1 MCVRGSGYTGP
12 NPWARFMIWKHPMRS
27 QSGVYW
33 NNVVAKEFMYFRV
46 SQAPSWYYGL
56 VCAVCFQDLL
66 QQLNVLLIYTY
77 CTSRRRWVIYFWK
90 QDSQSHRTTSKC
102 HWSACRSST
111 LCAVST
117 SNLSN
122 RWYSEYN
129 FWLAALSLS
138 CDGTMRSF
146 IFQFVVLHLQLQGFS
161 TSASIGSN
169 CPGISGTVPD
179 YKNLSRVPER
189 YVKCPGRVLT

>member
-1 MCVRGSGYTGP
+1 
-12 NPWARFMIWKHPMRS
+12 MIWKHPMRS

-138 CDGTMRSF
+138 CDGTMMSF

-161 TSASIGSN
+161 TSAS
-169 CPGISGTVPD
+169 PKKSGLCNQT
-179 YKNLSRVPER
+179 LSP
-189 YVKCPGRVLT
+189 CGWGLGRRLYAIIPTLLPCYLLVCYPYTWWSVYDH